1 MIQSLAGIRL
11 AAIFTWAV
19 FLSLA
24 VPAEAA
30 PVPKSRSEMAPV
42 YLSYKKEMECLARAI
57 YFEARGESVEGQRAV
72 ARVIL
77 NRVESKYYPNS
88 ICGVVYQNDHLRNA
102 CQFSFACDGKPDRI
116 TDEKAYRKAE
126 KIARQVYGCGQSWC
140 KLSDPVGRSTH
151 YHADYVKP
159 GWANRLERTG
169 RVGSHIFY
177 YTATM

>member
-1 MIQSLAGIRL
+1 MIRSLAGARL
-11 AAIFTWAV
+11 AAIFTWAI
-19 FLSLA
+19 FLSPALPAGA
-24 VPAEAA
+24 V

-42 YLSYKKEMECLARAI
+42 YLSYKKEVECLARAI
-57 YFEARGESVEGQRAV
+57 YFEARGESVAGQRAV

-77 NRVESKYYPNS
+77 NRVESRFYPNS

-116 TDEKAYRKAE
+116 TDEKAFRKAE
-126 KIARQVYGCGQSWC
+126 AIARRAFGCVQSWC
-140 KLSDPVGRSTH
+140 KLADPVGRSTH

-169 RVGSHIFY
+169 RIGSHIFY